1 MPEATA
7 TPARAARYAPS
18 GASGEAVDLLF
29 GVGAMLAVG
38 CGLRAV
44 IGIVATRDRKRTR
57 LHDPNQARCGAVICG
72 SGALL
77 GLLLIAA
84 SRMGL
89 LRVRLTLVV
98 S

>member
-1 MPEATA
+1 M
-7 TPARAARYAPS
+7 
-18 GASGEAVDLLF
+18 DLLF

-44 IGIVATRDRKRTR
+44 IGIVAMRDRKRTR
-57 LHDPNQARCGAVICG
+57 LHDPNQARRGAVIYG

-84 SRMGL
+84 SRI
-89 LRVRLTLVV
+89 V
-98 S
+98 